1 MEDDYTKLYNF
12 VRYIAKD
19 YVELSQE
26 KVRLQ
31 RDDYIREAK
40 ELLNEVTFPDEK
52 KGHEAPFC
60 FVINT
65 AFLISHLCV
74 FFRVFIITVDPFLW
88 LSTYL
93 NSRRSTCSRAACYK
107 RVRFS
112 LFFDYHN
119 LLRIYIK

>member
-1 MEDDYTKLYNF
+1 MKIIEKRNNEMEDDYTKLYNF

-52 KGHEAPFC
+52 KGA
-60 FVINT
+60 
-65 AFLISHLCV
+65 
-74 FFRVFIITVDPFLW
+74 
-88 LSTYL
+88 
-93 NSRRSTCSRAACYK
+93 
-107 RVRFS
+107 
-112 LFFDYHN
+112 
-119 LLRIYIK
+119 